1 MIELLPFIMTMI
13 QFFLNLGQMHI
24 AIPLIIVAILI
35 IVFFKVRGKVNLKN
49 HQIFLNLKQY
59 RYNNVLCL
67 TDSNKCKAIKRFL
80 NVYID
85 HLTKW
90 LDEDIASDN
99 KWDTKEVLKSY
110 QTTISSIEHAWI
122 VDQAPIL
129 FIEKWRTYS
138 KQSDQMIQKY
148 IMQTTESDFY
158 TTDHDKKLLILTVAQ
173 VIFFATLKD
182 IDIIVSSLNG
192 ELDAY
197 FGDKK

>member
-1 MIELLPFIMTMI
+1 MI

-90 LDEDIASDN
+90 LDEDIASDT

-110 QTTISSIEHAWI
+110 QMTISSVEHAWI